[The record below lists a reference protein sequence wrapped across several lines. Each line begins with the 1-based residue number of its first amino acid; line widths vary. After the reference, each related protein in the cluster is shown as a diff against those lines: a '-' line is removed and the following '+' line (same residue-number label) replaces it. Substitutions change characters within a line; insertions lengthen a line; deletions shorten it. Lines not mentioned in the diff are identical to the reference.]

1 MWQALSPPLAH
12 PLDYKEL
19 PWVEPEVELRPDLKP
34 NCVLGLRHRNASLLQ
49 DINGLLHDPGGH

>member
-1 MWQALSPPLAH
+1 MWQALSPRAH

-19 PWVEPEVELRPDLKP
+19 SWVEPEDELVRPLKP